1 MLLVNSYNPN
11 AFFMKSLLVPVDF
24 SAHSVQAVTYAAGL
38 AAELGY
44 RIHLLHVSHIPMP
57 SVASPMYGASVP
69 MIGVESMIKEIRHEA
84 QESMKTLIN
93 DQAAEFEKIGYHGP
107 VFQTIL
113 EGDACEEIEHWIEVH
128 SPAGLILGVTPRS
141 TMYRV
146 FIGSVA
152 GKLLHKVKVPVIAVP
167 SGASYLGV
175 DKVVFASDFDPE
187 DQALWTKM
195 NEFLGHKCQNWH
207 IVHMVTD
214 LEEHY
219 FFDKEK
225 ELEDRLRT
233 KWITNTQY
241 CEIKV
246 NVFSEGALLSEVEK
260 YANAQEAGMIAFV
273 SHRRNML
280 SRVIEPSVSTEAM
293 FHLHRPMLFLHTEDV
308 RRTDIT

>member
-1 MLLVNSYNPN
+1 MNSWNPKTTI
-11 AFFMKSLLVPVDF
+11 MKSLLVPVDF

-44 RIHLLHVSHIPMP
+44 RIHLLHVSHIPVP

-69 MIGVESMIKEIRHEA
+69 MIGVDSMLKEIRHEA
-84 QESMKTLIN
+84 QESMKTLIH
-93 DQAAEFEKIGYHGP
+93 DLASHFDSVGYHGP

-113 EGDACEEIEHWIEVH
+113 EGDACVEIEHWITEHHPV
-128 SPAGLILGVTPRS
+128 GLILGVTPRN
-141 TMYRV
+141 TMYRI

-152 GKLLHKVKVPVIAVP
+152 GKLLHRVKVPIIAVP
-167 SGASYLGV
+167 SGARYEGIS
-175 DKVVFASDFDPE
+175 KIVFASDFDPE
-187 DQALWTKM
+187 DQILWAKM
-195 NEFLGHKCQNWH
+195 NEFLGHKCQSWH

-233 KWITNTQY
+233 KWMSNSQT

-246 NVFSEGALLSEVEK
+246 SVFSEGSLLSEVEK
-260 YANAQEAGMIAFV
+260 YAKEQSAGMIAFV
-273 SHRRNML
+273 SHRRNVL
-280 SRVIEPSVSTEAM
+280 ARVIDPSVSTEAM
-293 FHLHRPMLFLHTEDV
+293 FHLHRPMLFLHAED
-308 RRTDIT
+308 TD